1 MFVGISGSVFPKHFL
16 EMLVNARGGGGG
28 VGGDVSQLNKF
39 NTCASFYFIFQLQF
53 TFSIIC
59 ISFRCAA

>member
-1 MFVGISGSVFPKHFL
+1 MFVVISGSLFPKHFL

-39 NTCASFYFIFQLQF
+39 NTCASFFLFILFFNYSLNLV
-53 TFSIIC
+53 
-59 ISFRCAA
+59 